1 MYDFIDYLLLYVFL
15 NQGGIQQSRDE
26 QHVIMFTLPI
36 TQFEIFHYMY
46 VKIEHVHCRGV
57 GPKVYMYIIMP
68 CNVHD
73 VPHFTVTSL
82 DL

>member
-1 MYDFIDYLLLYVFL
+1 MISLIICYYIYIFL

-68 CNVHD
+68 SNVHD